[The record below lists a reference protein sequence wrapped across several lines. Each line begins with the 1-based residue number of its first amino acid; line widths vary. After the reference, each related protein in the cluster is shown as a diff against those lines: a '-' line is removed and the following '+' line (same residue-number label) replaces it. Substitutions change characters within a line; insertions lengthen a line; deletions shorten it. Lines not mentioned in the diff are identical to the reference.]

1 MTKQNCNSHCKLDSR
16 KTFVVSL
23 PPICIMVKGEFYKYN
38 KKRNQSTAAVTS

>member
-23 PPICIMVKGEFYKYN
+23 PPICIMVKGEFYKYCII
-38 KKRNQSTAAVTS
+38 KKRNQRTVTS